1 MNCGSSAAPRARAP
15 PASSRWTQRTAG
27 SKPCTTWP
35 GSGVCDL
42 LALRSAGA
50 SRPTRYAS
58 SARYDERSLR
68 ASLTCFSAQLP
79 DRARVVLD
87 VGAGTGTGVPT
98 RALRE
103 MISADVIALD
113 LSWNMARQVSGRPT
127 AVVAD
132 AQRLPVRDACA
143 DGVLLMG
150 CIHLMPDPLSV
161 MREARRVLRSGGCIA
176 VATVLREDLQRQV
189 FHQNFPEFHAFD
201 LSRHFSLGD
210 LEGLASHTRMDLR
223 AVHETTAD
231 IVFPDAVSLIDFV
244 RNRPFFGLR
253 QMPQHEFESGFE
265 AFARRVKECWPEGAV
280 HSENRTITVVFGA
293 QP

>member
-1 MNCGSSAAPRARAP
+1 VNNGQRQAGNRVPH
-15 PASSRWTQRTAG
+15 PASAEPGVRTAAAAIA
-27 SKPCTTWP
+27 
-35 GSGVCDL
+35 D
-42 LALRSAGA
+42 
-50 SRPTRYAS
+50 RYAS

-68 ASLTCFSAQLP
+68 ASLTCFRAQLP

-87 VGAGTGTGVPT
+87 VGAGTGVPT

-161 MREARRVLRSGGCIA
+161 MREQG
-176 VATVLREDLQRQV
+176 
-189 FHQNFPEFHAFD
+189 
-201 LSRHFSLGD
+201 
-210 LEGLASHTRMDLR
+210 
-223 AVHETTAD
+223 
-231 IVFPDAVSLIDFV
+231 
-244 RNRPFFGLR
+244 
-253 QMPQHEFESGFE
+253 
-265 AFARRVKECWPEGAV
+265 
-280 HSENRTITVVFGA
+280 
-293 QP
+293 